1 MNLIGECPV
10 FRPKKA
16 VEGLLRHLQKK
27 WQKAVSQLG
36 NAYELHLVG
45 LLAGQPD
52 SCLSWKSQGIS
63 SALTVCL
70 LCSFCFHYVWMLHAG
85 LRSRLAYT
93 GPIWLGAL
101 AHVHHSF
108 V

>member
-1 MNLIGECPV
+1 MDLTAECPV

-27 WQKAVSQLG
+27 WQKAGSQLG
-36 NAYELHLVG
+36 DAYELHLVG

-70 LCSFCFHYVWMLHAG
+70 LRYFFCHCIWTLHAG

-93 GPIWLGAL
+93 CPIWLSAL

>member
-1 MNLIGECPV
+1 MNLIGEYIV

-16 VEGLLRHLQKK
+16 VEGLLRHLHKK

-36 NAYELHLVG
+36 DAYELHLVG
-45 LLAGQPD
+45 LLASQPD

-70 LCSFCFHYVWMLHAG
+70 LCCYCCHYVWTLHSG
-85 LRSRLAYT
+85 LHSTLAYT
-93 GPIWLGAL
+93 GPVWLGAL

>member
-1 MNLIGECPV
+1 MILMGECFV

-16 VEGLLRHLQKK
+16 VEGLLRHLHKK

-36 NAYELHLVG
+36 DAYELHLVG
-45 LLAGQPD
+45 LLASQPG

-70 LCSFCFHYVWMLHAG
+70 LRCFFCH
-85 LRSRLAYT
+85 
-93 GPIWLGAL
+93 
-101 AHVHHSF
+101 F